1 MAWAGSFAT
10 RTPSWLSSWSNS
22 CSVSRPVTANRLP
35 SMATRLTMSFAV
47 SAGSNCWRASWSSSA
62 VRRRPLTLPD
72 WTGSSAFWPLPQPSM
87 ASAFA
92 AVEPPHHSHRFS
104 GDWWKDNERR
114 AAAQRAEQQRIAD
127 YYARTTKEQEDR
139 ENAEARECFLEQQ
152 QRLSVNRP
160 PRP

>member
-1 MAWAGSFAT
+1 LVELLQRIAACDRESSAINGDAPDDEFRRLSRVELLARQLEQFSSE
-10 RTPSWLSSWSNS
+10 TPSIIQN
-22 CSVSRPVTANRLP
+22 V
-35 SMATRLTMSFAV
+35 
-47 SAGSNCWRASWSSSA
+47 
-62 VRRRPLTLPD
+62 TLPD
-72 WTGSSAFWPLPQPSM
+72 WTGSSTFWPLPQPSK

-92 AVEPPHHSHRFS
+92 AVEPPHPIHRFS
-104 GDWWKDNERR
+104 ADWWKDNERR